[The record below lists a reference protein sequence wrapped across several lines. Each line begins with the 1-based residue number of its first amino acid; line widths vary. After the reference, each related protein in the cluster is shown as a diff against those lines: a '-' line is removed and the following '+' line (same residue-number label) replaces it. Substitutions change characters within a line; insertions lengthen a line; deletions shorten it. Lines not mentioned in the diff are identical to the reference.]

1 MRKKSAVKAPNTRSR
16 MNQSIFMQFML
27 ILLAVICLVL
37 FSSTS
42 FYATM
47 IENQTHYS
55 LIKTAESLSEIDY
68 NSPTLIEEL
77 HKIRQNE
84 THYIC
89 VYGKADENDENFS
102 KLIFSQY
109 ELCVYDDGNRNIS
122 KRSPLLNFDY
132 KDFLR
137 NADLDDS
144 DISVGNYVN
153 PKTNNEFCVV
163 AKESDD
169 GENLYVAAV
178 HSSYTDSQIS
188 DISLAIILVLI
199 STFLIICVIFYLY
212 VTRITR
218 SIYDILDYTQQ
229 MAQSNDPKLAVPIS
243 KHVVFSETVKS
254 IKSINH
260 LYQTMLAT
268 QEDLKQKNEF
278 LSQRLDERVAEE
290 KVRAEFIAS
299 ASHELKTPISI
310 IQGFAE
316 GAKLSH
322 DDPTVLDEYC
332 DIIIDEC
339 TRMTDLVVNMMSLS
353 KLQHTYNIEYKEFSI
368 REFIED
374 KLKLQEKNFEKNGIT
389 VENLI
394 TDDIIGRG
402 DVPNLQFVINNLLSN
417 AISYIGGEKK
427 IRLRYEDI
435 DLSYRIFVFNSGDP
449 IPQKDLEQL
458 WASFYRHDPA
468 RNRNDGHFGL
478 GLSIVKSVQD
488 AHSQQC
494 GVDNV
499 EGGVEFWF
507 DILK

>member
-1 MRKKSAVKAPNTRSR
+1 MRKKSAKSPNKRTS
-16 MNQSIFMQFML
+16 MNQSIFLQFML
-27 ILLAVICLVL
+27 ILLVVICLVL

-42 FYATM
+42 FYSTVL
-47 IENQTHYS
+47 ENQTHFL
-55 LIKTAESLSEIDY
+55 LIKTAQRLSEIDC
-68 NSPTLIEEL
+68 NAPTLIEEL
-77 HKIRQNE
+77 HNIERKNS
-84 THYIC
+84 HYASI
-89 VYGKADENDENFS
+89 YAKADENDTDYS

-109 ELCVYDDGNRNIS
+109 ELSVYDDGEQKVS
-122 KRSPLLNFDY
+122 QSSPLLNFNY

-137 NADLDDS
+137 VADINEKDG
-144 DISVGNYVN
+144 IAVGDYVN
-153 PKTNNEFCVV
+153 PETDCEFCVV
-163 AKESDD
+163 AKKSAD
-169 GENLYVAAV
+169 GNNLYVAAI
-178 HSSYTDSQIS
+178 HSSIVNSQASGIT
-188 DISLAIILVLI
+188 LAIILVLI
-199 STFLIICVIFYLY
+199 STFLVICVILYLY
-212 VTRITR
+212 ISRITR

-229 MAQSNDPKLAVPIS
+229 MAQSNDPKLAIPIS
-243 KHVVFSETVKS
+243 NNVVFSETVKS

-260 LYQTMLAT
+260 LYETMLAT
-268 QEDLKQKNEF
+268 QENLKEKNEF

-322 DDPTVLDEYC
+322 DDPVVLDEYC

-339 TRMTDLVVNMMSLS
+339 VRMTDLVVNMMSLS

-368 REFIED
+368 RDFIDD

-394 TDDIIGRG
+394 TDDIIGKG
-402 DVPNLQFVINNLLSN
+402 DVSNLRFVVNNLLSN
-417 AISYIGGEKK
+417 AISYIGGERK